1 MRREA
6 AAPKSNPTSISTA
19 LAHTKKSLRQPALR
33 LPLAVDKRITPA
45 HSTAVLRRMY
55 SDGMTRKRCTTDTC
69 AFYDTCA
76 LHDTCARHGAPKSS
90 PVRAV
95 SASAER
101 VWVRTLRAAENSEGR
116 TVEWYLGTHGQGRCR
131 NTGPPG
137 PESSQCLSAGM
148 KFEPHRNGG

>member
-1 MRREA
+1 MNENTNAAKLASKEA
-6 AAPKSNPTSISTA
+6 RTKGMGSIR
-19 LAHTKKSLRQPALR
+19 TKVSG
-33 LPLAVDKRITPA
+33 PLYA
-45 HSTAVLRRMY
+45 
-55 SDGMTRKRCTTDTC
+55 
-69 AFYDTCA
+69 TCA

-101 VWVRTLRAAENSEGR
+101 VWVRTLRAAENSEER